1 MLLPERLLVV
11 LACTLSGGMERLP
24 ANPGNSTCA
33 KGTHWNECGALDDLF
48 HEQDLAVPW
57 SVALGTIVF
66 LGMPTL
72 LLRSKH
78 KEQGLSLVAW
88 NLVQCMALML
98 CASFATDH
106 PSMQF
111 ALGMHSAALLLSH
124 LETSRA
130 LVGPAWWWGLR
141 HLALLGLLAWEV
153 CLGPPISVVRWPS
166 TPGGTA
172 LPCATF
178 APSRKHQ
185 KN

>member
-1 MLLPERLLVV
+1 
-11 LACTLSGGMERLP
+11 
-24 ANPGNSTCA
+24 
-33 KGTHWNECGALDDLF
+33 
-48 HEQDLAVPW
+48 
-57 SVALGTIVF
+57 
-66 LGMPTL
+66 
-72 LLRSKH
+72 
-78 KEQGLSLVAW
+78 
-88 NLVQCMALML
+88 MALML

-172 LPCATF
+172 LPCAYLAHLAGAIVPDCVLFGLRTLLCVCRGMWVR
-178 APSRKHQ
+178 SD
-185 KN
+185 